1 MASILD
7 RYGIKEV
14 SDVTFYDI
22 GADGKPTN
30 PVLYCDTLKVSN
42 IEQTGEE
49 SDATGGKGNGT
60 LITWDYNKEITVT
73 CEDALFSPKSMAIMF
88 GNGKVKG
95 YKGDA
100 TYIMKS
106 EQFTATDT
114 AIPTEGNDGSGW
126 SANYAGPDGTT
137 YKKINPKFYTADG
150 KVPEA
155 FEKGEIYFCSYDL
168 LVEGSVIEISA
179 NTFPGTY
186 YVVGETYVRSNVTG
200 KDEFFQWIVPK
211 AKIQS
216 ENTITMEA
224 DGDPSV
230 FNLNLKVL
238 RPDDGVMMKLVKYA
252 ALNGT
257 AASETTNAEIVHNH
271 ALNPVTQE

>member
-114 AIPTEGNDGSGW
+114 AIPTEGHDGSGW

-155 FEKGEIYFCSYDL
+155 LEKNEIYFCSYDL
-168 LVEGSVIEISA
+168 LVDGSVIEISA
-179 NTFPGTY
+179 NTFPGT
-186 YVVGETYVRSNVTG
+186 
-200 KDEFFQWIVPK
+200 
-211 AKIQS
+211 
-216 ENTITMEA
+216 
-224 DGDPSV
+224 
-230 FNLNLKVL
+230 L
-238 RPDDGVMMKLVKYA
+238 A
-252 ALNGT
+252 A
-257 AASETTNAEIVHNH
+257 
-271 ALNPVTQE
+271 

>member
-14 SDVTFYDI
+14 SDVTFYEI

-95 YKGDA
+95 YKGEK

-114 AIPTEGNDGSGW
+114 ALPTQGASGSGW
-126 SANYAGPDGTT
+126 NAFYTGPDGTT
-137 YKKINPKFYTADG
+137 YEKINPKFYEADG
-150 KVPEA
+150 DEA
-155 FEKGEIYFCSYDL
+155 KTLIKGDIYFCSYDL
-168 LVEGSVIEISA
+168 LVDGSVIEISA
-179 NTFPGTY
+179 NTFPGT
-186 YVVGETYVRSNVTG
+186 
-200 KDEFFQWIVPK
+200 
-211 AKIQS
+211 
-216 ENTITMEA
+216 
-224 DGDPSV
+224 
-230 FNLNLKVL
+230 L
-238 RPDDGVMMKLVKYA
+238 A
-252 ALNGT
+252 A
-257 AASETTNAEIVHNH
+257 
-271 ALNPVTQE
+271 